1 MPTPRV
7 GANRGFV
14 DDVVIGLM
22 LLNRARRR
30 AVEQVFGLTGLTRDE
45 SIIITLIALAAVAR
59 QTGEAAPVHKPAKPH
74 PSNLMLAAGVVKELG
89 HQAGGAGSRDIPG
102 FVGLIAFAL
111 IWRYHPLARGAAAA
125 ARESIHVAGASER
138 RIRAAYGGVRSS
150 PTG

>member
-1 MPTPRV
+1 VPSQTI

-30 AVEQVFGLTGLTRDE
+30 VVAQVFGLTGLTRDE
-45 SIIITLIALAAVAR
+45 SIMITLIALAAVGR
-59 QTGEAAPVHKPAKPH
+59 QAGEAAPVHKPAKPH

-89 HQAGGAGSRDIPG
+89 HRAGGAGSRDIPN
-102 FVGLIAFAL
+102 FVGLVAFAL
-111 IWRYHPLARGAAAA
+111 IWRYHPLARGAVRA

-138 RIRAAYGGVRSS
+138 RIRAAYGGTQRSG
-150 PTG
+150 PA